1 MAFIISPYNF
11 AIAPVLLE
19 HTDGQVAE
27 ANPVS
32 FTHTMSGADLGSN
45 DTGRLTVVAI
55 GWNSGITCSSVVVDG
70 VSGTLLAVASSDT
83 YGHKS
88 SIWIANTN
96 GTGSSGDIVITFTG
110 YTAASK
116 NVDVYALHNASTS
129 AHDTLVDNVNSGAN
143 CTGTINGEAGCAVIA
158 TTMSGHSYGYSTNSW
173 TGVTE
178 DSDRQSPQN
187 YLVGSSASDVFAA
200 SFSGKTITVANSRL
214 ATDGSGSMCAVSISP
229 A

>member
-1 MAFIISPYNF
+1 K
-11 AIAPVLLE
+11 
-19 HTDGQVAE
+19 
-27 ANPVS
+27 
-32 FTHTMSGADLGSN
+32 
-45 DTGRLTVVAI
+45 LT
-55 GWNSGITCSSVVVDG
+55 S
-70 VSGTLLAVASSDT
+70 ASSDT

-173 TGVTE
+173 
-178 DSDRQSPQN
+178 
-187 YLVGSSASDVFAA
+187 
-200 SFSGKTITVANSRL
+200 
-214 ATDGSGSMCAVSISP
+214 
-229 A
+229 